1 VDKESK
7 YLTNGFPYVGKDE
20 TRSANQRVSGHV
32 VMQLLCLLSIKEEM
46 QQLIIIVLQ
55 WNYSLN

>member
-55 WNYSLN
+55 